1 MLCDHSCFRRERII
15 EYCLPASDGPLAKQS
30 IKDFVRNVAART
42 PAPGGGS
49 VSALLGALGSAL
61 GAMVGQ
67 MTYGKRQWEEF
78 DVEMRRL
85 IPVVTSAADNMINMI
100 DADTDAFN
108 DYMVYCLSSS
118 LETGFTH
125 STTAL

>member
-1 MLCDHSCFRRERII
+1 MIRLRSFTNTCFTTNYNELV
-15 EYCLPASDGPLAKQS
+15 YLNLA
-30 IKDFVRNVAART
+30 IDFQ
-42 PAPGGGS
+42 
-49 VSALLGALGSAL
+49 GSAL

-108 DYMVYCLSSS
+108 DYMVILYYITCTMCSFFKVAYATL
-118 LETGFTH
+118 
-125 STTAL
+125 